1 MATPASASDAT
12 RSELLSRRERLAA
25 AVEQISDNT
34 ELRSLLGE
42 VDAALDRVSRGTYG
56 ICESCNE
63 PIEPEQLAANPLI
76 RFCLPHLSPAE
87 QRALE
92 QDLELASRI
101 QSRLLPEQRVQTANW
116 EAHYHYAPAGPIGG
130 DYCDLVA
137 NDPANGLFFVVGDV
151 AGKGVA
157 ASMLSAHLHA
167 MFRTLAAL
175 DLPLATLIERANR
188 IFCESLLAGHYA
200 TIVCGRA
207 APDGRVELA
216 NAGHLPP
223 LVLRKGPATPLAATG
238 VPLGLFC
245 GSTYGVHTVELA
257 RGESL
262 LLYTDGLT
270 ESRNPSGAEYGT
282 ARLHRFASTCSG
294 LAPEAVIHNCLEDV
308 GGFSAGAPR
317 GDDLT
322 LLALRHLG

>member
-1 MATPASASDAT
+1 MATPAPASDAI
-12 RSELLSRRERLAA
+12 RSELLHRRERLAA
-25 AVEQISDNT
+25 VVEQIPDNA
-34 ELRSLLGE
+34 ELRTLLGE
-42 VDAALDRVSRGTYG
+42 VDAALDRVNRGSYG
-56 ICESCNE
+56 ICESCHE
-63 PIEPEQLAANPLI
+63 EIEPEQLAANPLI

-101 QSRLLPEQRVQTANW
+101 QSKLLPEQGVRTANW
-116 EAHYHYAPAGPIGG
+116 EAHHHYAPAGPIGG
-130 DYCDLVA
+130 DYCDVVA
-137 NDPANGLFFVVGDV
+137 SDPRNGLFFVVGDA

-175 DLPLATLIERANR
+175 DLPLAELVERANR
-188 IFCESLLAGHYA
+188 IFCESLLTGHYA

-207 APDGRVELA
+207 GSNGRVEIA

-223 LVLRKGPATPLAATG
+223 LVLRNGQVTPLPATG

-245 GSTYGVHTVELA
+245 GSKYGIRTVEL
-257 RGESL
+257 RPGEGL

-270 ESRNPSGAEYGT
+270 EARNASGAEYGI
-282 ARLHRFASTCSG
+282 ARLHKFAAACSG
-294 LAPEAVIHNCLEDV
+294 LAPEAIIRSCLEEV
-308 GGFSAGAPR
+308 GAFAAGAPR

-322 LLALRHLG
+322 LLALRRLA